1 MELPPVGL
9 GTMGIDD
16 PNAVAAALAA
26 GYRHL
31 DTARIYDNEAVVGE
45 GLAAGLTGDVATAG
59 NATGDVATAG
69 DATGDDTAASDAT
82 PDGAA
87 TAVDRDDITVA
98 TKLWIDDL
106 AAGDIAPA
114 ARESAA
120 RLGVEAIDLLYV
132 HRPRGDYDPE
142 ATLPA
147 LDRLTATGI
156 VRNVGVS
163 NFELRDLD
171 RAVDVLGRPPAA
183 HQTELHPLF
192 YRPELLE
199 HAREHGYTVVAY
211 SPLAGGRVREVDA
224 VVEVAEARDAT
235 PEAVAIAWA
244 TAKDPVVAVPKASS
258 EAHLRANLA
267 AADLELT
274 ADETAAIDAV
284 EHEQELFPE

>member
-1 MELPPVGL
+1 MDLPPVGL

-16 PNAVAAALAA
+16 PDAVATALAL

-45 GLAAGLTGDVATAG
+45 GLAAGL
-59 NATGDVATAG
+59 AG
-69 DATGDDTAASDAT
+69 DA
-82 PDGAA
+82 GAA
-87 TAVDRDDITVA
+87 GLAGDAGAAGLAGDASAALDREDVTVA

-106 AAGDIAPA
+106 AADAVAPA
-114 ARESAA
+114 ARESAD
-120 RLGVEAIDLLYV
+120 RLGVDAIDLLYV

-147 LDRLTATGI
+147 LDRLVDDGL

-163 NFELRDLD
+163 NFEIDDLD
-171 RAVDVLGRPPAA
+171 RAVDRLDAPLAA

-192 YRPELLE
+192 YNTELLD
-199 HAREHGYTVVAY
+199 HAREHGYPVVAY
-211 SPLAGGRVREVDA
+211 SPLAGGRVREIDA
-224 VVEVAEARDAT
+224 VVEVADAHGTT
-235 PEAVAIAWA
+235 PEAVAIAWT
-244 TAKDPVVAVPKASS
+244 TAKDPVVAIPKASS

-274 ADETAAIDAV
+274 ESEIAAIDAV
-284 EHEQELFPE
+284 ECEEELFPE

>member
-1 MELPPVGL
+1 MDLPPVGL

-16 PNAVAAALAA
+16 PAAVATALAV

-31 DTARIYDNEAVVGE
+31 DTARIYENEAVVGE
-45 GLAAGLTGDVATAG
+45 GLAAGLAG
-59 NATGDVATAG
+59 EA
-69 DATGDDTAASDAT
+69 
-82 PDGAA
+82 GAA
-87 TAVDRDDITVA
+87 DLDREDVTVA

-106 AAGDIAPA
+106 APDAVAPA
-114 ARESAA
+114 ARESAE
-120 RLGVEAIDLLYV
+120 RLGVEALDLLYV

-147 LDRLTATGI
+147 LDRLVDEGL

-163 NFELRDLD
+163 NFEPSDLD
-171 RAVDVLGRPPAA
+171 RAVEVLGRPPAA

-192 YRPELLE
+192 YRPELLD
-199 HAREHGYTVVAY
+199 HAREHGYPVVAY

-224 VVEVAEARDAT
+224 VAEVADAHGTT

-244 TAKDPVVAVPKASS
+244 AATEPVVTIPKAST
-258 EAHLRANLA
+258 EDHLRANLA

-274 ADETAAIDAV
+274 DAEVAAIDAV
-284 EHEQELFPE
+284 EREEELFPE

>member
-1 MELPPVGL
+1 MDLPPVGL

-16 PNAVAAALAA
+16 PDAVATALAA

-45 GLAAGLTGDVATAG
+45 GLAAGVDEEEFDREDV
-59 NATGDVATAG
+59 
-69 DATGDDTAASDAT
+69 
-82 PDGAA
+82 
-87 TAVDRDDITVA
+87 TVA
-98 TKLWIDDL
+98 TKLWTDDL
-106 AAGDIAPA
+106 AADAVAPA
-114 ARESAA
+114 VRESAD
-120 RLGVEAIDLLYV
+120 RLGVDAIDLLYV

-147 LDRLTATGI
+147 LDRMVDDGL

-163 NFELRDLD
+163 NFEIDDLD
-171 RAVDVLGRPPAA
+171 RAIDVLGRPPAA

-192 YRPELLE
+192 YKPALLD
-199 HAREHGYTVVAY
+199 HAREHGYPVVAY

-224 VVEVAEARDAT
+224 VVEVADAHGTT

-244 TAKDPVVAVPKASS
+244 TAKDPVVAIPKASS
-258 EAHLRANLA
+258 EEHLRANLA

-274 ADETAAIDAV
+274 ESEVAAIDAV
-284 EHEQELFPE
+284 EREEELFPE

>member
-16 PNAVAAALAA
+16 PESVATALAL

-45 GLAAGLTGDVATAG
+45 GLAAGL
-59 NATGDVATAG
+59 AG
-69 DATGDDTAASDAT
+69 DAGVGDAVDAT
-82 PDGAA
+82 ENL
-87 TAVDRDDITVA
+87 DRADVTVA

-106 AAGDIAPA
+106 AADAVAPA
-114 ARESAA
+114 ARESAE
-120 RLGVEAIDLLYV
+120 RLGVDAIDLLYV

-147 LDRLTATGI
+147 LDRMVDDGL

-163 NFELRDLD
+163 NFEIDDLD
-171 RAVDVLGRPPAA
+171 RAIDVLGRPPAA

-192 YRPELLE
+192 YKPTLLD
-199 HAREHGYTVVAY
+199 HARKHGYPVVAY

-224 VVEVAEARDAT
+224 VVEVADAHGTT

-244 TAKDPVVAVPKASS
+244 TAKDPVVAIPKASS

-274 ADETAAIDAV
+274 ESEVAAIDGV
-284 EHEQELFPE
+284 EREEELFPE